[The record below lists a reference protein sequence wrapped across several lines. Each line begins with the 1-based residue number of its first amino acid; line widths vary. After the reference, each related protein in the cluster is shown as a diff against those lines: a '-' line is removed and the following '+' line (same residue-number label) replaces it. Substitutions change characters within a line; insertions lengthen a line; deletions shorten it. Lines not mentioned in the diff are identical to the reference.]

1 MRFDLGPI
9 FMNMRKNDAELT
21 PIDGLE
27 DDSAGATV
35 VREELRLLGIVKA
48 AIEDAERHAKEAA
61 STKSSDD
68 ARLLELRENVAAA
81 KPEDLPALFDQ
92 MHQIGA
98 LRAQRGRGM
107 VGSIDAA
114 CPYFGHI
121 RLVEDGK
128 RRDVLIGARSYIDP
142 RAAVKIVDWR
152 NAPVSKIFYRY
163 QEGDD
168 YEEEIGDRV
177 VEGQVALRRS
187 VAIVGGELVRVSAS
201 EGVFVRARGTGRW
214 SRVESKR
221 VRLATEKRWK
231 GVAEPGQGPKLGIGA
246 DGEIRADK
254 HLPAIAA
261 LLDPEQFK
269 LIAKPGAGVVAIQG
283 SAGSGKT
290 TVGLHRMAYLAFTDP
305 QRFKPEKL
313 MAIVPNDALVHYVAR
328 VLPTLEVSGV
338 PVMTFTRW
346 SSRVLAY
353 LMTKVPLR
361 VSESTPPVVARAKM
375 HPAMLRLVEAIHAK
389 ATAAASRKLSEVFAR
404 TSQREALEAAWKAT
418 TKRSGELRPLEVRL
432 AALNGWLLG
441 KRELQ
446 GISRVPDFGTVE
458 RMALDKVVHE
468 LRQSARNVAA
478 HWDEA
483 TTNRALLHEYFK
495 SVRGF
500 STNQIDQVADW
511 GTKQSRIR
519 SEGDRDGEEPTIDA
533 EDPALILRI
542 WQVFRGPITD
552 IDGAPIRFAHLFVDE
567 VQDAN
572 PVALRVLLEL
582 TGQERS
588 ITLAGDVAQRT
599 LEEDDDAERFDWVT
613 LLEGLG
619 IEAAAALSPLKVS
632 YRSTA
637 EITEFARG
645 VLGPLA
651 HDEIPETTRSGPPV
665 ELFAFASQG
674 EAVAFLADALKQL
687 HGDEPTANIALVA
700 RHEAQAEVYYQG
712 LERAEVPNVR
722 VVTEQDFTWNA
733 GVDVTDVRQTKGL
746 EFDEVV
752 LLDTNASSY
761 PENALARRML
771 YVGATRAAHQLWC
784 VASSEP
790 SKLVVDALGERAAEA

>member
-1 MRFDLGPI
+1 
-9 FMNMRKNDAELT
+9 MNMRKNDAEVT
-21 PIDGLE
+21 PIEGLE
-27 DDSAGATV
+27 DDAVGATI
-35 VREELRLLGIVKA
+35 VREELRLLGVVKA
-48 AIEDAERHAKEAA
+48 ALEDAERLAKE
-61 STKSSDD
+61 SVSQRSSDD

-81 KPEDLPALFDQ
+81 KPEDLPSLFDQ

-98 LRAQRGRGM
+98 LRAQRGRGS
-107 VGSIDAA
+107 VGSIDGA
-114 CPYFGHI
+114 CPYFGHL

-128 RRDVLIGARSYIDP
+128 RRDVLIGARSYVDP

-187 VAIVGGELVRVSAS
+187 VAIVNGVLVRVSSS
-201 EGVFVRARGTGRW
+201 EGTFVRARGSDRW
-214 SRVESKR
+214 SRVDTKR
-221 VRLATEKRWK
+221 VRLATEKRWQGGK
-231 GVAEPGQGPKLGIGA
+231 TEQGQGPKLGVGA
-246 DGEIRADK
+246 DGELRTDK

-261 LLDPEQFK
+261 LLDPDQFK
-269 LIAKPGAGVVAIQG
+269 LIAKPGSGVVAIQG
-283 SAGSGKT
+283 GAGSGKT

-305 QRFKPEKL
+305 QRFKPERL

-338 PVMTFTRW
+338 PVMTFARW

-353 LMTKVPLR
+353 LLTKIPLR
-361 VSESTPPVVARAKM
+361 QNESTPPVVARAKM
-375 HPAMLRLVEAIHAK
+375 HPAMLRVVDALHRK
-389 ATAAASRKLSEVFAR
+389 ATADATRKLDEVFAR
-404 TSQREALEAAWKAT
+404 GRQRDVLANAWKAT
-418 TKRSGELRPLEVRL
+418 GKRAGEERPLEVRL
-432 AALNGWLLG
+432 AAFNGWLAG

-446 GISRVPDFGTVE
+446 GVAKAPDFGTVE
-458 RMALDKVVHE
+458 RMALDKAVHE
-468 LRQSARNVAA
+468 LRQTARNVAL

-483 TTNRALLHEYFK
+483 TTNRALLHEHF
-495 SVRGF
+495 RGVQGF
-500 STNQIDQVADW
+500 TQNQIDQVADW
-511 GTKQSRIR
+511 GTKQARIR
-519 SEGDRDGEEPTIDA
+519 AEGERDGDEPTIDT
-533 EDPALILRI
+533 EDPALILRV
-542 WQVFRGPITD
+542 WQVFRGPLTD
-552 IDGAPIRFAHLFVDE
+552 IDGAPLRFAHLFVDE

-582 TGQERS
+582 TGSDRS

-619 IEAAAALSPLKVS
+619 IEAAALSPLKVS

-637 EITEFARG
+637 EITDFARG

-665 ELFAFASQG
+665 ELLRFSSQG

-687 HGDEPTANIALVA
+687 HGDEPTANVALIA
-700 RHEAQAEVYYQG
+700 RHAAQAEVYHQG
-712 LERAEVPNVR
+712 LDRAEVPNVR
-722 VVTEQDFTWNA
+722 IVTEQDFTWNA
-733 GVDVTDVRQTKGL
+733 GFDVTDVRQTKGL

-790 SKLVVDALGERAAEA
+790 SKLVVQALGEDPVAATP

>member
-1 MRFDLGPI
+1 
-9 FMNMRKNDAELT
+9 MNMRKNDAELT
-21 PIDGLE
+21 AIEGLE
-27 DDSAGATV
+27 DDAVGATV
-35 VREELRLLGIVKA
+35 VREELRLLAIVKA
-48 AIEDAERHAKEAA
+48 ALEDSERLAKE
-61 STKSSDD
+61 SLSQRSSDD

-81 KPEDLPALFDQ
+81 KPEDLPSLFDQ

-98 LRAQRGRGM
+98 LRAQRGRGT
-107 VGSIDAA
+107 VGSIDGA
-114 CPYFGHI
+114 CPYFGHL

-128 RRDVLIGARSYIDP
+128 RRDVLIGARSYVDP
-142 RAAVKIVDWR
+142 RSAVKIVDWR
-152 NAPVSKIFYRY
+152 NAPISKIFYRY

-187 VAIVGGELVRVSAS
+187 VAIVSGELVRVSSS
-201 EGVFVRARGTGRW
+201 EGTFVRARSSGRW
-214 SRVESKR
+214 SRVDTKR
-221 VRLATEKRWK
+221 VRLATEKRWQ
-231 GVAEPGQGPKLGIGA
+231 GGQGGKGDQGQAPKLGIAA
-246 DGEIRADK
+246 DGELRTDK

-269 LIAKPGAGVVAIQG
+269 LIAKPGSGVVAIQG
-283 SAGSGKT
+283 GAGSGKT

-313 MAIVPNDALVHYVAR
+313 MAIVPNDALAHYVAR
-328 VLPTLEVSGV
+328 VLPTLEVNGV
-338 PVMTFTRW
+338 PVMTFARW

-353 LMTKVPLR
+353 LITKIPLR
-361 VSESTPPVVARAKM
+361 QSESTPPVVARAKM
-375 HPAMLRLVEAIHAK
+375 HPAMLRLVDALHRK
-389 ATAAASRKLSEVFAR
+389 ATADATRKLEEVFAR
-404 TSQREALEAAWKAT
+404 GHHGELLASAWKA
-418 TKRSGELRPLEVRL
+418 SGKAGGEPRPLEVRL
-432 AALNGWLLG
+432 ASLNGWLAG
-441 KRELQ
+441 KRDLQ
-446 GISRVPDFGTVE
+446 GISKAPEFGTVE

-468 LRQSARNVAA
+468 LRQSARNVAL

-483 TTNRALLHEYFK
+483 TTSRALLQEHF
-495 SVRGF
+495 RGVQGF
-500 STNQIDQVADW
+500 TPNQIDQVADW
-511 GTKQSRIR
+511 GTKQARIR
-519 SEGDRDGEEPTIDA
+519 AEGERDGDEPTIDA
-533 EDPALILRI
+533 EDPALILRV
-542 WQVFRGPITD
+542 WQVFRGPLTAL
-552 IDGAPIRFAHLFVDE
+552 DGAPLRFAHLFVDE

-582 TGQERS
+582 TGNERS
-588 ITLAGDVAQRT
+588 ITLSGDVAQRT

-619 IEAAAALSPLKVS
+619 IEAASLSPLKVS

-637 EITEFARG
+637 EITAFARG

-665 ELFAFASQG
+665 ELLRFSSQG

-687 HGDEPTANIALVA
+687 HGDEPTANVALVA
-700 RHEAQAEVYYQG
+700 RHAAQAEVYHQG
-712 LERAEVPNVR
+712 LDRAEVPNVR
-722 VVTEQDFTWNA
+722 IVTEQDFTWNA

-790 SKLVVDALGERAAEA
+790 SKLVLTALDDGTATL

>member
-1 MRFDLGPI
+1 
-9 FMNMRKNDAELT
+9 MNARKNDADHP
-21 PIDGLE
+21 PIEGLE
-27 DDSAGATV
+27 DDAVGCAV
-35 VREELRLLGIVKA
+35 VREELRLLAVVKEA
-48 AIEDAERHAKEAA
+48 LESAERSSKEAVNQRM
-61 STKSSDD
+61 SDD
-68 ARLLELRENVAAA
+68 ARMLELRENVASAR
-81 KPEDLPALFDQ
+81 PEDLPALFDQ

-98 LRAQRGRGM
+98 LRAQRGRGS
-107 VGSIDAA
+107 VGSIDGA
-114 CPYFGHI
+114 CPYFGHL

-128 RRDVLIGARSYIDP
+128 RRDVLVGARSYIDP
-142 RAAVKIVDWR
+142 RSAVKIVDWR

-177 VEGQVALRRS
+177 VEGQVLLRRS
-187 VAIVGGELVRVSAS
+187 VAIIAGELIRVSCT
-201 EGVFVRARGTGRW
+201 EGTYVRARQSNTW
-214 SRVESKR
+214 SRIDTKR
-221 VRLATEKRWK
+221 ARLATEKRWK
-231 GVAEPGQGPKLGIGA
+231 GDATKDQGQGAKLGIGA
-246 DGEIRADK
+246 DGEMRTDK

-269 LIAKPGAGVVAIQG
+269 LIARPGSGVVAIQG

-305 QRFKPEKL
+305 QRFRPEKM

-328 VLPTLEVSGV
+328 VLPSLEVSGV

-353 LMTKVPLR
+353 LLTKVPLR
-361 VSESTPPVVARAKM
+361 INENTPPVVSRAKM
-375 HPAMLRLVEAIHAK
+375 HPAMLKLLDALHARVVADATKRLDEVCGRSAHGSALKAAWSATNKGSGERPVEA
-389 ATAAASRKLSEVFAR
+389 
-404 TSQREALEAAWKAT
+404 
-418 TKRSGELRPLEVRL
+418 RL
-432 AALNGWLLG
+432 AAFSGWLAG
-441 KRELQ
+441 KREIT
-446 GISRVPDFGTVE
+446 GAHPAPDLGTVE
-458 RMALDKVVHE
+458 RMALERVVHE
-468 LRQSARNVAA
+468 LRQHARNVAF

-483 TTNRALLHEYFK
+483 TTSRALLQATFK
-495 SVRGF
+495 GIPGF
-500 STNQIDQVADW
+500 STQQIDQVADW
-511 GTKQSRIR
+511 CTKQARIR
-519 SEGDRDGEEPTIDA
+519 SEGERDGDEPTIDA
-533 EDPALILRI
+533 EDPALILRT

-552 IDGAPIRFAHLFVDE
+552 IEGSAIRLAHLFVDE
-567 VQDAN
+567 IQDAN
-572 PVALRVLLEL
+572 PIALRVLLEL
-582 TGQERS
+582 TGSDRS

-619 IEAAAALSPLKVS
+619 IEAAALSPLKVS

-637 EITEFARG
+637 EITDFARS

-651 HDEIPETTRSGPPV
+651 HDEMPETTRNGPPV
-665 ELFAFASQG
+665 ELYRFSSQG

-687 HGDEPTANIALVA
+687 HSDEPTSNIALLA
-700 RHEAQAEVYYQG
+700 RHGAQAEVYFAG

-722 VVTEQDFTWNA
+722 IVTEQDFTWNA

-746 EFDEVV
+746 EFDEVI

-761 PENALARRML
+761 PVNALARRML

-784 VASSEP
+784 IASSEP
-790 SKLVVDALGERAAEA
+790 SQLVLDALGSDA